1 MTADGDL
8 GPAIRLFH
16 HRWSVP
22 ITYVLRDGPRSQAQL
37 QRRLGASRDT
47 LAETIASLEREGV
60 VERLPVGGRVQ
71 FALSPLAADLAEA
84 TVAMV
89 AAVRGTETLRVSLK
103 KWPFV
108 TLTAIGRGLA
118 HYNELKAALPG
129 ITPRALSASLR
140 DLVEAGLV
148 ERRPQPGFP
157 PTSLY
162 VAAPAAA
169 ALLPPL
175 DALCRA
181 AERFAAA
188 RPAA

>member
-1 MTADGDL
+1 
-8 GPAIRLFH
+8 
-16 HRWSVP
+16 
-22 ITYVLRDGPRSQAQL
+22 
-37 QRRLGASRDT
+37 
-47 LAETIASLEREGV
+47 
-60 VERLPVGGRVQ
+60 
-71 FALSPLAADLAEA
+71 
-84 TVAMV
+84 MV

-157 PTSLY
+157 PDEPLRRRPRRGS
-162 VAAPAAA
+162 AP
-169 ALLPPL
+169 PPL

-188 RPAA
+188 RPGA